1 MWASLLASGVIEK
14 SKVNEDWYDLVLYR
28 LFYRQAAQETAEK
41 AWKDFKKREIAAG
54 RMVDHGDG
62 TVSLVDPEEPRK

>member
-1 MWASLLASGVIEK
+1 
-14 SKVNEDWYDLVLYR
+14 VLYR